1 MDGDNPAGDARG
13 ADALL
18 PLAYDELRRLAA
30 AFFRDQRPGQTLQPT
45 ALVHEAYVRLAAQ
58 SQGAFVGREH
68 FLATA
73 ARAMRQILVDH
84 SRRRGAQKRGGEA
97 ERVVL
102 QDDHGAFARDVDLL
116 ELNDAIDRLAGFDE
130 RKARVV
136 EMRLFAGLSL
146 EEVALALHV
155 SRVTVSSDWRM
166 ASAWLATEL
175 SP

>member
-1 MDGDNPAGDARG
+1 MA
-13 ADALL
+13 
-18 PLAYDELRRLAA
+18 
-30 AFFRDQRPGQTLQPT
+30 
-45 ALVHEAYVRLAAQ
+45 
-58 SQGAFVGREH
+58 
-68 FLATA
+68 
-73 ARAMRQILVDH
+73 
-84 SRRRGAQKRGGEA
+84 
-97 ERVVL
+97 L

-116 ELNDAIDRLAGFDE
+116 ELNDAIERLAGFDE

-146 EEVALALHV
+146 EEVALALRV